1 MEYYAEHKQTIHRVI
16 HAVIMLIWN
25 RTEHVLTSW
34 CTTVHVDLCM
44 SYSFLYRRLCGF
56 VYVVLVLVSTSLW
69 ICVYRTRSCIDVF
82 VYLHISYFY
91 VYRFDALT
99 INGFSIKVF
108 SFSITWRSRAP
119 ALSPPVVQFPPFS
132 QKSTT
137 VSKRQISIQCRRFDV
152 NMYSM
157 CYSDTN

>member
-1 MEYYAEHKQTIHRVI
+1 
-16 HAVIMLIWN
+16 
-25 RTEHVLTSW
+25 
-34 CTTVHVDLCM
+34 
-44 SYSFLYRRLCGF
+44 LYRRLCGF

-82 VYLHISYFY
+82 VDLCMSYLFLYRRLCGFVYAVLVLVSTSLWICVCPACSCIDVFVYLHISYLY

-119 ALSPPVVQFPPFS
+119 ALFPPVVQFPPFS

-137 VSKRQISIQCRRFDV
+137 VSKLQISIQCRRFDV
-152 NMYSM
+152 NMYSI
-157 CYSDTN
+157 C